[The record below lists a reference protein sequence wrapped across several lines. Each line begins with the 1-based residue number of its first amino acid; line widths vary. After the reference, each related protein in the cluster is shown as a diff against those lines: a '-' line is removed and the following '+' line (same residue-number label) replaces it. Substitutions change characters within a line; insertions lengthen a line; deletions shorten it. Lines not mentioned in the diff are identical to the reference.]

1 MIHVEWG
8 VGWGRVVQVIFGDS
22 LWTCSPW
29 YNYWRKSSNY
39 LLIYEIAFFDK
50 FVSQWE
56 KLLCVC
62 CCIHVC
68 EQAMMDWHLCLSFW
82 LQGCYVNID
91 HFKSQVQV
99 FSHQHGTEQPIKRV
113 GNQDWFWLSV
123 CTNFLTDVKQYSFFV
138 CWLLTSHLHVCFSF
152 TCHLRDRCWWDCCE
166 FPSIAKADWL
176 LKAKLQIGCWR
187 INCRLV
193 VED

>member
-1 MIHVEWG
+1 MIHVEWR

-29 YNYWRKSSNY
+29 HKSSNY

-138 CWLLTSHLHVCFSF
+138 CWLLHICTSVFHSHATWGIDVDGTAVNF
-152 TCHLRDRCWWDCCE
+152 H
-166 FPSIAKADWL
+166 PL
-176 LKAKLQIGCWR
+176 LKLIGCWR
-187 INCRLV
+187 QNCRLV
-193 VED
+193 VEG